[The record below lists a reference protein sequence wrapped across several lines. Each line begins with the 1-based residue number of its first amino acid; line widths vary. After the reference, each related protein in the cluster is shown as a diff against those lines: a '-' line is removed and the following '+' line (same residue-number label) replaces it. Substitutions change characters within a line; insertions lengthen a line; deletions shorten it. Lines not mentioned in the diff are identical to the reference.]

1 MNNSDLSKM
10 YDDFFGDSLVKN
22 TSFEEYLDTHKES
35 EEQEEV
41 VEIDIDSLLLDN
53 DSKELL
59 KKIINYTKDY
69 ESGNVTNY
77 INFNILFSSNNKE
90 TLENVLKALKG
101 VSTKY
106 IDNFKVKELSMYDY
120 SKTKDF
126 KNLFDN
132 GIVVIK
138 DLKAFDMC
146 DEQDKTQFM
155 FNFKKNLS
163 DKRIVILFDE
173 SHSIDNFLTYDRE
186 LKSKYFNF
194 KLNGIDPDIQDVYNQ
209 VLAKV
214 NLDEEKKI
222 TLLDYITGTYL
233 KNDEDFLTYR
243 DKLINYISFNNDV
256 PPLKKTKTN
265 EEIFKELEEL
275 VGLSDVKKA
284 LKDLVN
290 LIGLKAKTENDLKI
304 KDINLHML
312 FLGNPGTGKTT
323 VARLLSGILYNLG
336 YIKEDKLIEV
346 SSKDLVAEF
355 VGQTAPKTNAV
366 VERARGGILFIDEAY
381 ALASDGQNSYNDE
394 AIATLIKDM
403 EDYRDD
409 LVVIFAGYTKEMQAF
424 LNSNSGIVS
433 RIGYTMNFQDYTVDE
448 LLSIFKQM
456 ISKVGFK
463 ITDGALNKAK
473 AIIEENIGTKNFGNA
488 RFVRNMY
495 EKTVVRH
502 ATNTKD
508 KKQKEKLI
516 TITEEDIN
524 VENLINEK

>member
-1 MNNSDLSKM
+1 MNNIDLSKM
-10 YDDFFGDSLVKN
+10 YDDFFGNSLVKN
-22 TSFEEYLDTHKES
+22 TSFEEYLDSEKKDDVEKKE
-35 EEQEEV
+35 EIVEV
-41 VEIDIDSLLLDN
+41 DIDSILIDN

-59 KKIINYTKDY
+59 KKIIKYTKDF
-69 ESGNVTNY
+69 EEEKITNY
-77 INFNILFSSNNKE
+77 INFNILFSCNNKE
-90 TLENVLKALKG
+90 TKDSVLNALKT
-101 VSTKY
+101 VSNKY
-106 IDNFKVKELSMYDY
+106 LLNKNVKEFSMYDF
-120 SKTKDF
+120 KKDIKYDEIF
-126 KNLFDN
+126 NN
-132 GIVVIK
+132 GLIVIK

-155 FNFKKNLS
+155 FNFKKYLI

-173 SHSIDNFLTYDRE
+173 NNYIDNFLTYDRE

-194 KLNGIDPDIQDVYNQ
+194 KLNGINPDVQDVYNQ
-209 VLAKV
+209 VLNKV
-214 NLDEEKKI
+214 NIDEEKKV
-222 TLLDYITGTYL
+222 TLLDYITATYL
-233 KNDEDFLTYR
+233 KSDDDFLTYR
-243 DKLINYISFNNDV
+243 DKLVNYISFNNSI
-256 PPLKKTKTN
+256 PELKKTKTN
-265 EEIFKELEEL
+265 EEIFKELDEL
-275 VGLSDVKKA
+275 VGLKDVKKS
-284 LKDLVN
+284 LNDLVN
-290 LIGLKAKTENDLKI
+290 LISLKSKTEGSLKI

-381 ALASDGQNSYNDE
+381 ALASDGSNSYNDE

-448 LLSIFKQM
+448 LMQIFNQM

-463 ITDGALNKAK
+463 ITDGAQNKARK
-473 AIIEENIGTKNFGNA
+473 IIEENIGTENFGNA

-516 TITEEDIN
+516 TITEDDIN
-524 VENLINEK
+524 IDNLIN